1 MSDDPRLLAQRV
13 AYVKTIRGLYR
24 NERVAG
30 LVGCLVGALLL
41 IWGRQSVGAPA
52 WAVPTGLVTIG
63 AGWLLFAYVII
74 RRTRYVRAH
83 PFDPQS

>member
-1 MSDDPRLLAQRV
+1 MSDDPQLLAKRV
-13 AYVKTIRGLYR
+13 AYVKSIRALHR
-24 NERVAG
+24 NERIAG

-52 WAVPTGLVTIG
+52 WAAPTGLVTIG
-63 AGWLLFAYVII
+63 AGWLLFAYVIL

>member
-1 MSDDPRLLAQRV
+1 MIDDSALNMRSA
-13 AYVKTIRGLYR
+13 AYADTIRSLHR
-24 NERVAG
+24 RERGVGFVA
-30 LVGCLVGALLL
+30 CLLGAILL
-41 IWGRQSVGAPA
+41 IWGRTVTGAPF
-52 WAVPTGLVTIG
+52 WAVVVGLVTIG

>member
-1 MSDDPRLLAQRV
+1 MIDDSALNMRRA
-13 AYVKTIRGLYR
+13 AYADTIRSLHR
-24 NERVAG
+24 RERGVGFVA
-30 LVGCLVGALLL
+30 CLLGAILL
-41 IWGRQSVGAPA
+41 IWGRTVTGAPF
-52 WAVPTGLVTIG
+52 WAVVVGLVTIG

>member
-1 MSDDPRLLAQRV
+1 MNDDPKLLEQRI
-13 AYVKTIRGLYR
+13 AYVKTIRALHR
-24 NERVAG
+24 NERIAG

-41 IWGRQSVGAPA
+41 IWGRQAVGAPA
-52 WAVPTGLVTIG
+52 WAAPTGLVTIG